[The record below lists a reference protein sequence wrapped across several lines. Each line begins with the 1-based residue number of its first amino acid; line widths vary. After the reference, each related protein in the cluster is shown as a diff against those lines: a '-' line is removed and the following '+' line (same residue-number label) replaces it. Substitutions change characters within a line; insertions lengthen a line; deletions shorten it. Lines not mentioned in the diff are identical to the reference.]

1 MFGSRARG
9 DNQER
14 ADIDLAILCNN
25 ASFEDW
31 LLVRS
36 IIEDADTLLKIDCI
50 RMDGLPETS
59 DLKIS
64 IIQQGIKLYEKN
76 NLKMNSN
83 NYKMEW
89 GFLKLGKALIS
100 LEKIIVKPDQEDRSN
115 IDAAIQRFEFTIE
128 LFWKLLKNILESK
141 E

>member
-1 MFGSRARG
+1 MNIKNYKFYKKLLELSFIKEIWLFGSRSRG

-64 IIQQGIKLYEKN
+64 IIQQGIRLYEK
-76 NLKMNSN
+76 
-83 NYKMEW
+83 
-89 GFLKLGKALIS
+89 
-100 LEKIIVKPDQEDRSN
+100 R
-115 IDAAIQRFEFTIE
+115 
-128 LFWKLLKNILESK
+128 
-141 E
+141 